1 MTALRTRSIALVL
14 AMVVVGVPLGGLGA
28 TTPEGREAALAVHV
42 LNRITFGPRPGDVER
57 VSDMGV
63 RAFIDQQLYPAEI
76 DDGAVER
83 KLADFETLDMPT
95 AEIIERYHLPAF
107 MALRDR
113 RRAATADPSTMASD
127 SDEDRTEPGAANAPP
142 RRPGQ
147 DLPPEVRQSRR
158 PVIELTEQKLIRAV
172 SSERQL
178 QEVLVDFWF
187 NHFNVSARKGLQIH
201 PYLIE
206 YERDALRP
214 HVMGNFRDLLGAV
227 AESPAML
234 IYLDNWLSSDPN
246 AEHPFTQEAMARRQ
260 GMARGSASGNQRRL
274 GRSER
279 QNWRR
284 MAESVQGG
292 PRDGINENYARELLE
307 LHTLGVD
314 GGYNQQD
321 IVEVARALTGWT
333 LAPYRRGGG
342 FSFSPL
348 LHVDGDKQVLGA
360 TIDGGGQRDGEEVLD
375 LLASHPSTAQF
386 IATKLA
392 TRFVADDPPASL
404 VERAASRF
412 LETEGDLREVVRTIL
427 VSPEFLSPDAHR
439 GKIKTPLEFVVSSI
453 RALDG
458 NVTHGRGLAMV
469 LGELGMPP
477 YRCTPPTGYSDRA
490 DAWVNTGALLARMN
504 VSLALVSSQVPGVE
518 VGLPSLDNSDSAAI
532 DVVLDRLVRDHA
544 SETTLATLDEAAA
557 PEQLAALALGS
568 PEFQRQ

>member
-1 MTALRTRSIALVL
+1 MTAPKTKTKIMTRRIATGLALVISLSLSGAGAEPPEDGDASL
-14 AMVVVGVPLGGLGA
+14 AA
-28 TTPEGREAALAVHV
+28 HV
-42 LNRITFGPRPGDVER
+42 LNRITFGPRPGDIER
-57 VSDMGV
+57 VAEMGIA
-63 RAFIDQQLYPAEI
+63 AFIEEQLQPAAI
-76 DDGAVER
+76 DDGALER
-83 KLADFETLDMPT
+83 QLSGFETLELDT
-95 AEIIERYHLPAF
+95 ADLIERYHLPAF

-113 RRAATADPSTMASD
+113 RRAAMADTPT
-127 SDEDRTEPGAANAPP
+127 DEPP

-147 DLPPEVRQSRR
+147 DLPPEVRQSRQ

-206 YERDALRP
+206 YERDVLRP
-214 HVMGNFRDLLGAV
+214 HVLGNFRDLLGAV

-234 IYLDNWLSSDPN
+234 IYLDNWLSSDPD
-246 AEHPFTQEAMARRQ
+246 AEHPFTQEAIARRDD
-260 GMARGSASGNQRRL
+260 MTRGGGTPGNWRHLDRSQRR
-274 GRSER
+274 SWR
-279 QNWRR
+279 QL
-284 MAESVQGG
+284 ADTVQGG
-292 PRDGINENYARELLE
+292 PRNGLNENYARELLE

-314 GGYNQQD
+314 GGYTQQD
-321 IVEVARALTGWT
+321 IVETARALTGWT

-342 FSFSPL
+342 FSFSSL

-360 TIDGGGQRDGEEVLD
+360 TIDRGGKRDGEAVLD
-375 LLASHPSTAQF
+375 LLANHPSTARF

-404 VERAASRF
+404 VERTADRF
-412 LETEGDLREVVRTIL
+412 LETGGDLREVVRAIL
-427 VSPEFLSPDAHR
+427 TAPEFLAPDAHR

-458 NVTHGRGLAMV
+458 TVTRGRSLALS

-477 YRCTPPTGYSDRA
+477 YRCAPPTGYSDRA
-490 DAWVNTGALLARMN
+490 DAWVNTGSLLTRMN
-504 VSLALVSSQVPGVE
+504 VALALVSNHMPGVE
-518 VGLPSLDNSDSAAI
+518 VGLPSLDSSASAAI
-532 DVVLDRLVRDHA
+532 DDLLDHLVRAHA
-544 SETTLATLDEAAA
+544 SDTTRGTLDDAVA